1 MAAAME
7 GVSYTLPDGNA
18 IALPPAALACVGEA
32 VFDPRG
38 MTGQPAA
45 GLTEEVL
52 QAVKTCLP
60 DYRRQM
66 CAACWCGPLRRP
78 ADASTLRTQDGE
90 RAAVRRRAA
99 AGRPRGAAA
108 E

>member
-66 CAACWCGPLRRP
+66 CAAGQPC
-78 ADASTLRTQDGE
+78 ATLRQLG
-90 RAAVRRRAA
+90 
-99 AGRPRGAAA
+99 
-108 E
+108 